1 MSLKPK
7 KTITPIGMI
16 DFGLLFKN
24 DSSAKGILISAFL
37 LFQDNLYK
45 REG

>member
-1 MSLKPK
+1 M
-7 KTITPIGMI
+7 GMI

-24 DSSAKGILISAFL
+24 DSSARGILITICL

-45 REG
+45 RDG